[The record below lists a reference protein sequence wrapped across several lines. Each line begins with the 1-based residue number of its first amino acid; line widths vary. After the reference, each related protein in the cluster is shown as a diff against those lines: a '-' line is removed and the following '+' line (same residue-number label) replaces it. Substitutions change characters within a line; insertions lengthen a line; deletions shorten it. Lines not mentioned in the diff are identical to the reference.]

1 MQFLRTLSRSNK
13 VNCFLFDCDQNRPR
27 KRLQNHSTN
36 LRSQGSYSSITFLWI
51 VTLLDFIQG
60 SKQQDHC
67 KLHQRKVLLSSFYV
81 NFLSHRISVIRR
93 QNTTTTLYS
102 VIKSVTGEY
111 CSVAFKWIVTPW
123 DFIHRVKS

>member
-36 LRSQGSYSSITFLWI
+36 LRLQGSYSSITFLWI

-60 SKQQDHC
+60 SKQQDQC

-81 NFLSHRISVIRR
+81 NFLSHRISSTDSLAR
-93 QNTTTTLYS
+93 TTLHSITNSTTGKFFS
-102 VIKSVTGEY
+102 VAYISMIIRCKVVTGKEE
-111 CSVAFKWIVTPW
+111 
-123 DFIHRVKS
+123 